1 MADSSKLVRIHGPQ
15 HRKYIK
21 FRDGLG
27 LRDPQEDQTSMMSG
41 PKIEKIWEVSQVIFG
56 GNVALEKS
64 SKNNFPVVW
73 VINFRSLSSFFFEK
87 WLPENHEN
95 TTFQTFLE
103 PWGPR
108 DRPWIQERKIL
119 FRIALTRAL
128 YDQMAPQ
135 LCRFYISATVDFFVP
150 RQPTIFCVNLA
161 TREMITITTNVSGGR
176 SRRGKSFLYYSA
188 LTNAGTKKRRPK
200 T

>member
-1 MADSSKLVRIHGPQ
+1 MDR
-15 HRKYIK
+15 
-21 FRDGLG
+21 
-27 LRDPQEDQTSMMSG
+27 E
-41 PKIEKIWEVSQVIFG
+41 FG
-56 GNVALEKS
+56 TPGGTDNQW
-64 SKNNFPVVW
+64 FPVRKFEKTSEAFPKFCW
-73 VINFRSLSSFFFEK
+73 WEIGSSGNHAKMIFRWSGQNTISEVYFYFFFCQMT
-87 WLPENHEN
+87 PGNHEN

-108 DRPWIQERKIL
+108 DPPWMQERKIL

-135 LCRFYISATVDFFVP
+135 LCHFYISATVDFFVP

-161 TREMITITTNVSGGR
+161 TRRIIITNVSGGR

-188 LTNAGTKKRRPK
+188 LPLAGTKKRRPK

>member
-1 MADSSKLVRIHGPQ
+1 MI
-15 HRKYIK
+15 
-21 FRDGLG
+21 FRW
-27 LRDPQEDQTSMMSG
+27 SG
-41 PKIEKIWEVSQVIFG
+41 SEVSEVSQVFF
-56 GNVALEKS
+56 L
-64 SKNNFPVVW
+64 KNDP
-73 VINFRSLSSFFFEK
+73 
-87 WLPENHEN
+87 PENHEN

-135 LCRFYISATVDFFVP
+135 LCHFYISATVDFFVP

-161 TREMITITTNVSGGR
+161 TRGIIITNVSGGR

-188 LTNAGTKKRRPK
+188 LPLAGTKKRRPK

>member
-1 MADSSKLVRIHGPQ
+1 MFCRWSGRRNISEVFQVFLYFEHG
-15 HRKYIK
+15 
-21 FRDGLG
+21 
-27 LRDPQEDQTSMMSG
+27 
-41 PKIEKIWEVSQVIFG
+41 
-56 GNVALEKS
+56 
-64 SKNNFPVVW
+64 
-73 VINFRSLSSFFFEK
+73 
-87 WLPENHEN
+87 LPGNHEN
-95 TTFQTFLE
+95 TTFRAVLE

-135 LCRFYISATVDFFVP
+135 LCHFYISATVDFFVP

-161 TREMITITTNVSGGR
+161 TREIIITTNVSGDR

-188 LTNAGTKKRRPK
+188 LPLAGTKKRRPK

>member
-1 MADSSKLVRIHGPQ
+1 MVRVNNFRSFSSFFLRFGPCSN
-15 HRKYIK
+15 HLKMI
-21 FRDGLG
+21 FRW
-27 LRDPQEDQTSMMSG
+27 SG
-41 PKIEKIWEVSQVIFG
+41 SEVSEVSQVLF
-56 GNVALEKS
+56 L
-64 SKNNFPVVW
+64 KNEPPENHDP
-73 VINFRSLSSFFFEK
+73 
-87 WLPENHEN
+87 PENHEKPN
-95 TTFQTFLE
+95 FRAVLE

-108 DRPWIQERKIL
+108 DLPWIQERKIL

-135 LCRFYISATVDFFVP
+135 LCHFYISATVDFFVP

-161 TREMITITTNVSGGR
+161 TRGTITTTTTTTNVSGGR

-188 LTNAGTKKRRPK
+188 LPLAGTKKRRPK

>member
-1 MADSSKLVRIHGPQ
+1 MIFRWSGQ
-15 HRKYIK
+15 KYQK
-21 FRDGLG
+21 FL
-27 LRDPQEDQTSMMSG
+27 
-41 PKIEKIWEVSQVIFG
+41 KFCF
-56 GNVALEKS
+56 
-64 SKNNFPVVW
+64 SKNDP
-73 VINFRSLSSFFFEK
+73 
-87 WLPENHEN
+87 PENHEN

-103 PWGPR
+103 PWGSR

-135 LCRFYISATVDFFVP
+135 LCHFYISATVDFFVP

-161 TREMITITTNVSGGR
+161 TRGTIITTTTNVSGGR
-176 SRRGKSFLYYSA
+176 SRREKSFLYHSA
-188 LTNAGTKKRRPK
+188 LPLAGTKKRRPK